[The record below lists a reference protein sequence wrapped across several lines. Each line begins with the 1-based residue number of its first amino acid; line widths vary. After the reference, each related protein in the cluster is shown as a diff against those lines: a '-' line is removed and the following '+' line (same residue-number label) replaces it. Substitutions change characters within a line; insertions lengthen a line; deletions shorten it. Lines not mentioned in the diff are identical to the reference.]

1 MMARTLKGQA
11 AYIVDGL
18 REQLPSRFA
27 ALERTLDYHRSLY
40 GGTTA
45 VNALAYAAAQFN
57 KHCEMLQAAQRIYAS
72 MSGPE
77 EEANNG

>member
-1 MMARTLKGQA
+1 MALTLKGQA

-18 REQLPSRFA
+18 RGQLPSKFA

-45 VNALAYAAAQFN
+45 VNALAYAAAVFN

-77 EEANNG
+77 KEEDAD